1 MADGFL
7 ISQSFM
13 DNLPT
18 LLSKVQDAIAS
29 NENFYAVASTSSTSI
44 ISLLVAVGAGYLSW
58 NRNEKE
64 TQLTRVLYTILAAI
78 FGYIYLIYYFF
89 TRNNPENLAK

>member
-1 MADGFL
+1 MTDGFL

-13 DNLPT
+13 YNLPT
-18 LLSKVQDAIAS
+18 LLSNVQDAIAS

-44 ISLLVAVGAGYLSW
+44 ISLLVAVGAAYLSW

-64 TQLTRVLYTILAAI
+64 TQLTRVLYAILAAI